1 MKVLKNDID
10 EQYEN
15 LGDGRH
21 QARFDR
27 IREAS
32 EAKRT
37 ELLSQGMSSN
47 FS

>member
-1 MKVLKNDID
+1 MDD
-10 EQYEN
+10 QYDPMN
-15 LGDGRH
+15 K
-21 QARFDR
+21 ARFSK
-27 IREAS
+27 IRDAT